1 MREPLEVFTASSEG
15 SHTSYL
21 ARTTPD
27 GDGGDCSSCCYCG
40 YARTNMCFLAASLV
54 AISTPRQPQPSQL
67 LELSL

>member
-27 GDGGDCSSCCYCG
+27 GDGGDCS
-40 YARTNMCFLAASLV
+40 RTNMCFLAASLV
-54 AISTPRQPQPSQL
+54 AISTPRQPQLSQL
-67 LELSL
+67 LVLSL